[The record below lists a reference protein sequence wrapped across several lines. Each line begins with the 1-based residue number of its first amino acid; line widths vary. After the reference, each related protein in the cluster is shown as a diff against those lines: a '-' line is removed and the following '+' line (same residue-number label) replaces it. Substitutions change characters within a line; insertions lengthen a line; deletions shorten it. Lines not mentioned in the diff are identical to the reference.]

1 MPCPDPP
8 YAHHGEPAVVVL
20 PPAPTA
26 QDMALVCRRVGELLV
41 HARLVVL
48 DVEAVTTPDL
58 MLVDALARAHLA
70 ARRLPGEIRVQGD
83 GEDIHRLLRL
93 AGLDAAVVLMR
104 PGSHAAA
111 RPSEDRPGTR
121 GSKAE

>member
-8 YAHHGEPAVVVL
+8 YDDSGEPDVVVL

-26 QDMALVCRRVGELLV
+26 EDMALVCRRVGELL
-41 HARLVVL
+41 AQGRLVVL

-58 MLVDALARAHLA
+58 MLVDALARASLA

-83 GEDIHRLLRL
+83 GEDVHRLLRL
-93 AGLDAAVVLMR
+93 AGLDAAVVLLR
-104 PGSHAAA
+104 PGSHAAK
-111 RPSEDRPGTR
+111 RPSGDSPLELRP
-121 GSKAE
+121 SAQ